1 MVRAEGAVSGPAQ
14 RVTAGDVFGV
24 LVTLTGLFVIAYAV
38 LISAS
43 GGC

>member
-1 MVRAEGAVSGPAQ
+1 VSGPVQ

-24 LVTLTGLFVIAYAV
+24 LVTLVGVFVVAYAV
-38 LISAS
+38 LVGAS